1 VLPMQ
6 LTVRITKK
14 LKDFTLRQEFTV
26 GRETLGVLGASGAG
40 KSMTLKCI
48 AGLVTPDEG
57 CIVLNGKTLFDSR
70 KGINLPIQQRRVGLL
85 FQNYALFP
93 NLTVKE
99 NIAFGLRH
107 LPKKERERRVEEMMA
122 RLGIRELAHSYPHQ
136 ISGGEQQRTALARTL
151 VTEPDCLLLDEP
163 FSALD
168 NHIRHRLE
176 EELMETLNH
185 FPGPVVFVTHNL
197 RECYRV
203 SDRIMIIHQGRVVAY
218 GSRDEVFNR
227 PPTVEGARLTGCK
240 NISRVKPV
248 KEGRVAALDWGLE
261 LEVPQAAGRKAGAY
275 GYVGIREHHLRLVED
290 PHLPNTFPCWVE
302 QVTESLF
309 QVSLS
314 LRFKEKGAE
323 GGDGPFVQLSLSK
336 EEYDR
341 VKGKPFPW
349 LVQLKP
355 EYLFLMK

>member
-1 VLPMQ
+1 MELRVQ
-6 LTVRITKK
+6 ITKK
-14 LKDFTLRQEFTV
+14 LKDFSLKQDFTV

-57 CIVLNGKTLFDSR
+57 IIVLNGKTLFDSR
-70 KGINLPIQQRRVGLL
+70 RGINLPIQQRRVGLL

-107 LPKKERERRVEEMMA
+107 LPKGERERRVEEIMA
-122 RLGIRELAHSYPHQ
+122 RLGITGLAHSYPHQ

-168 NHIRHRLE
+168 NQIRHRLE
-176 EELMETLNH
+176 EELLETLRH

-203 SDRIMIIHQGRVVAY
+203 SDRIMI
-218 GSRDEVFNR
+218 
-227 PPTVEGARLTGCK
+227 
-240 NISRVKPV
+240 
-248 KEGRVAALDWGLE
+248 
-261 LEVPQAAGRKAGAY
+261 
-275 GYVGIREHHLRLVED
+275 
-290 PHLPNTFPCWVE
+290 
-302 QVTESLF
+302 
-309 QVSLS
+309 
-314 LRFKEKGAE
+314 
-323 GGDGPFVQLSLSK
+323 
-336 EEYDR
+336 
-341 VKGKPFPW
+341 
-349 LVQLKP
+349 
-355 EYLFLMK
+355 M

>member
-1 VLPMQ
+1 MQ
-6 LTVRITKK
+6 LRVKITKK
-14 LKDFTLRQEFTV
+14 LKDFTLKQELEID
-26 GRETLGVLGASGAG
+26 RETLGVLGASGAG

-57 CIVLNGKTLFDSR
+57 TIVLNGKTLFDSQQ
-70 KGINLPIQQRRVGLL
+70 GINVPIQQRRVGLL

-93 NLTVKE
+93 NLTVKD
-99 NIAFGLRH
+99 NIAFGLRR
-107 LPKKERERRVEEMMA
+107 LPKKEREKRVEEIMA
-122 RLGIRELAHSYPHQ
+122 RLGIGELAHSYPHQ

-168 NHIRHRLE
+168 NHIRQRLE
-176 EELMETLNH
+176 EELAATLRQ

-203 SDRIMIIHQGRVVAY
+203 SDRIMIIHQGRMVAY
-218 GSRDEVFNR
+218 GSRDAVFNH

-240 NISRVKPV
+240 NISRAKPIAAR
-248 KEGRVAALDWGLE
+248 RVAALDWGLE
-261 LEVPQAAGRKAGAY
+261 VEVRPAGDGAGGAY
-275 GYVGIREHHLRLVED
+275 GHIGIREHHLRLVDD

-302 QVTESLF
+302 RVMETPFNVSLF
-309 QVSLS
+309 
-314 LRFKEKGAE
+314 LRFKERGAE
-323 GGDGPFVQLSLSK
+323 APGCQPLQLSLTR

-341 VKGKPFPW
+341 IKTRPFPW
-349 LVQLKP
+349 LVQLRP
-355 EYLFLMK
+355 EYLFLMQ